1 MSKKKNSGFTL
12 VEILVVMVVLGCLA
26 SVAIPSL
33 KAGYDEAGR
42 IKCASNLYQLGKGM
56 LLYAADNGM
65 CLPQT
70 DHQSDSWT
78 NSLKPYVG
86 DSLVTRCPCDEVKT
100 RARTYVMNDYLSAA
114 PCGAEYLSVLN
125 LSRLVNVERPS
136 RTVFFFELSKT
147 YGTKSVPDHLH
158 LAEFNGEEIPPNDFK
173 SLVGVE
179 RHAGR
184 ANYLFLDGHVEVI
197 SWSNAKVL
205 INQTGGRFV
214 DPNK

>member
-12 VEILVVMVVLGCLA
+12 VEMLVVMLGLGCLV
-26 SVAIPSL
+26 SVGLPSL

-42 IKCASNLYQLGKGM
+42 MKCASNLFQLGKGM
-56 LLYAADNGM
+56 LLYATDNGM

-78 NSLKPYVG
+78 HSPR
-86 DSLVTRCPCDEVKT
+86 S
-100 RARTYVMNDYLSAA
+100 YVMNDYLSAA
-114 PCGAEYLSVLN
+114 PCGAEYLSGLN

-158 LAEFNGEEIPPNDFK
+158 LAEYNGEEIPVETFQ
-173 SLVGVE
+173 SMVGVE
-179 RHAGR
+179 RHMGR
-184 ANYLFLDGHVEVI
+184 SNYLFLDGHVEPV
-197 SWSNAKVL
+197 SWTNVKVL
-205 INQTGGRFV
+205 INQTGSRFV

>member
-1 MSKKKNSGFTL
+1 MKNDHGFTL
-12 VEILVVMVVLGCLA
+12 VESLVVMAVLGSLV
-26 SVAIPSL
+26 SLAIPSL
-33 KAGYDEAGR
+33 KAGYDEVGR
-42 IKCASNLYQLGKGM
+42 MKCASNLFQLGKGM

-100 RARTYVMNDYLSAA
+100 RTRTYVMNDYLSAV
-114 PCGAEYLSVLN
+114 PCGAEYLSGLN
-125 LSRLVNVERPS
+125 LSRLVNVERPA
-136 RTVFFFELSKT
+136 RTVFFFELSKI
-147 YGTKSVPDHLH
+147 YGTNSVPDHLH
-158 LAEFNGEEIPPNDFK
+158 LAEYNGEEIPPNTFK

-184 ANYLFLDGHVEVI
+184 ANYLFLDGHVEPI
-197 SWSNAKVL
+197 SWTNAKVL